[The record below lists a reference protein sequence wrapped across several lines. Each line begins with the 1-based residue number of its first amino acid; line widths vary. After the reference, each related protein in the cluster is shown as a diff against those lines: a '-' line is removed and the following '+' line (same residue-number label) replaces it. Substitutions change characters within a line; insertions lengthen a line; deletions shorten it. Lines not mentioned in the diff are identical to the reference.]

1 MSFLTFVS
9 LLGDRA
15 TYRPGRLRRSWQ
27 HFRRTP
33 MFRRTVWDQLCA
45 YDRRDF
51 HPDDFDTD
59 ELVETWREELFGDAG
74 SLTPLLA
81 DTSS

>member
-1 MSFLTFVS
+1 MDTNERLE
-9 LLGDRA
+9 
-15 TYRPGRLRRSWQ
+15 RLRGLLYEPPSAE
-27 HFRRTP
+27 
-33 MFRRTVWDQLCA
+33 VWDQLCA

-81 DTSS
+81 DTGS